1 MGKRI
6 QYREMKKQLREW
18 VEDEAW
24 LIQEE
29 YIKDPLYYSCVKDI
43 FENKAFQS
51 MNHYIQH
58 GSTTTRPIVSRYR
71 IWHTAWLFGSI

>member
-29 YIKDPLYYSCVKDI
+29 YIKDPLYY
-43 FENKAFQS
+43 F
-51 MNHYIQH
+51 
-58 GSTTTRPIVSRYR
+58 
-71 IWHTAWLFGSI
+71 